1 MLIGDLADRHHIQD
15 LKVSFSNSK
24 SEIFIIRHH
33 TEMWFI
39 FVHFDDRDLQV
50 VHLETI
56 RQANKEE
63 FNNYKGHA

>member
-1 MLIGDLADRHHIQD
+1 
-15 LKVSFSNSK
+15 
-24 SEIFIIRHH
+24 
-33 TEMWFI
+33 MWFI
-39 FVHFDDRDLQV
+39 SVHFDDRDLQV